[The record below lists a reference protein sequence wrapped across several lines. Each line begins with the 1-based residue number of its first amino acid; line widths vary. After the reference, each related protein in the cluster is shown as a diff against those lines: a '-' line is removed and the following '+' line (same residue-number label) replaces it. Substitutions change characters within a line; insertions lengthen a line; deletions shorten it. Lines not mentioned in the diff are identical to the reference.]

1 MKQLAVFFLLVGLSG
16 CSATEQRTP
25 AAQVYLYS
33 YFKGNGDGLHLAWST
48 NGYHWKALKQDSIFL
63 KPEVG
68 RDKLM
73 RDPCII
79 RGKDGRFHMVWTVS
93 WNEKGIGY
101 ASSEDLLH
109 WSEQQYIPVMEH
121 EAGARNAWAPEL
133 TYDEERDEYIIYWAT
148 TISGRYPET
157 QSQEENA
164 YNHRQYYTTTRDFK
178 TFGETRLLYEPGF
191 NVIDAT
197 IVKGRE
203 RYLMF
208 LKDETREPP
217 QKNIRIAE
225 SEDIRGPY
233 SPAGAPIT
241 GDYWAE
247 GPTVLKQGDT
257 WLVYF
262 DKYTEKKMGAV
273 ASTDLVNWA
282 DISDKISFP
291 EGMRHGSIFKVSAEE
306 FEKLE

>member
-1 MKQLAVFFLLVGLSG
+1 MNQLLRLFLLTGLIG
-16 CSATEQRTP
+16 CAAAEHQSP
-25 AAQVYLYS
+25 APEVYLYS
-33 YFKGNGDGLHLAWST
+33 YFKGNGDGLHLAYSAD
-48 NGYHWKALKQDSIFL
+48 GYHWEALKQDTIFL
-63 KPEVG
+63 KPKVG
-68 RDKLM
+68 NDKLM

-79 RGKDGRFHMVWTVS
+79 RGKDGLFHMVWTVS

-101 ASSEDLLH
+101 AHSEDLLH

-133 TYDEERDEYIIYWAT
+133 TYDEERDEYMIYWAT
-148 TISGRYPET
+148 TITGLYPET
-157 QSQEENA
+157 QSEEENA
-164 YNHRQYYTTTRDFK
+164 YNHRQYYTTTKDFK
-178 TFGETRLLYEPGF
+178 TFSKTRLLYEQGF
-191 NVIDAT
+191 NVIDAA
-197 IVKGRE
+197 IVKDDN

-225 SEDIRGPY
+225 SSDIRGPY

-247 GPTVLKQGDT
+247 GPTVLKLDHA

-262 DKYTEKKMGAV
+262 DKYTEKQMGAV
-273 ASTDLVNWA
+273 QSTDLQNWT
-282 DISDKISFP
+282 DISDQISFP

-306 FEKLE
+306 FDKLK